1 MPAGGQFYNPGI
13 LVDGVTRAVKTE
25 PPPSPALVA
34 FHPHSQ
40 QLFQPFRIQPTPSAS
55 LRDSPPFRFGL
66 SATPPSLTHSESNS
80 TPTTSQM
87 ASNATEGLNW
97 PAGAPAYT
105 LPFHEYD
112 DEDDDGLDDGPGRKS
127 SKDKAVRRRSS
138 KACDQCRKSKC
149 KCERTSPDAPCRS
162 CVALKTECTF
172 LGPSR
177 KRGPPKGYID
187 AIEARLHQTE
197 ALVGILLSAGGLRAV
212 GGKVLGI
219 EDDLEDD
226 DERGRAREVATGRDG
241 HGPREI
247 DERARELMA
256 DLAEDPVA
264 RAILLRIDQSAYGPA
279 GRATGTGSGRNSAS
293 GSGRGSPAGRIRGNG
308 AGADASSMGDLGSM
322 HPSHEWMDRVTD
334 SILRRARGRRAG
346 RSDHSPYQQHVSPP
360 PTFDRSHSPA
370 QSNGRAHSGLS
381 PYRYSYPQGQQQPH
395 HPPQRPAIITALGEY
410 GNAPRPVYP
419 QSAGPVEDRRTRSF
433 AGGRMPMP
441 LSAGAD
447 GPSYSH
453 PYASQGG
460 RALPLSATADGRPMA
475 FGAGG
480 DGRRLRRR
488 VDDGADSASYYSAR
502 PASPDASGSDA
513 ELDLDVDIA
522 EASRDEREQRG
533 RERLRGGVSSSSLR
547 SGPGLA
553 GLAGAV
559 GQLSLNEDKEVR
571 YHGKASGLHLLARRP
586 VAVPTTS
593 EERRE
598 QEAANVTVKREEDGQ
613 NAGGIWRFPKARVW
627 PAAPPPDEWDADGVV
642 DADKDGL
649 PPPDVQSALLD
660 RYFTHVHPN
669 FPVVHK
675 QSVMEAFSRGEGPP
689 LLLLAMYALA
699 ARHAPQPAYTDLE
712 ARQCMWPAGDTFLF
726 RAKTLLDSSYAS
738 SRASTCAALLLM
750 GFREIGIGA
759 MAQAWIY
766 IGMAVRMAQDLGMH
780 RDADG
785 WVRAG
790 VRVGRTAATG
800 EGGAGTPASSQDEM
814 TQDSDER
821 NDEEC
826 QDGSCAKDGKLFAAW
841 EISGRR
847 RIWYACVIMDKYV
860 STYIGRPLAIY
871 ERDFDT
877 SLPSETDAEETEE
890 WSPSAEAPVQAPPRP
905 GRVISCFNASARLAN
920 ILSQILQSIYALRP
934 QASRHV
940 ELVVL
945 DGQLDKWRLSLPP
958 HLQYDPA
965 VRTSAAEVPLPPVLT
980 LHMQYWCAVLLLYRP
995 FIRQNANKT
1004 KSPVPDDHDA
1014 RGHAEKSYEL
1024 CASAANHITTI
1035 ATLYSETYTLK
1046 HCPVF
1051 LCYYTFTASI
1061 MHVTSLFSFP
1071 KDPQARMGLSKCM
1084 EALQEMEIIWP
1095 AAARALVLLR
1105 GAQSTLADVTSEM
1118 ELNSVSSRVRKRS
1131 ATHTLDDSFGP
1142 DSGSFVATRPYEV
1155 YDASGHY
1162 ALDPSRNSFYPPA
1175 SSTAYQRWQGPGTEA
1190 LAFQGGAPVLST
1202 AVMGPTYSTGLI
1214 DERHH
1219 RSSEPR
1225 YAQQPPHAQQQYWSD
1240 YAPPAFS
1247 PLGAPTQQVYEPLHD
1262 HSGINVQHPSDS
1274 QMYSPM
1280 HQQYNMYSH
1289 HGA

>member
-1 MPAGGQFYNPGI
+1 
-13 LVDGVTRAVKTE
+13 
-25 PPPSPALVA
+25 
-34 FHPHSQ
+34 
-40 QLFQPFRIQPTPSAS
+40 
-55 LRDSPPFRFGL
+55 
-66 SATPPSLTHSESNS
+66 
-80 TPTTSQM
+80 
-87 ASNATEGLNW
+87 
-97 PAGAPAYT
+97 
-105 LPFHEYD
+105 
-112 DEDDDGLDDGPGRKS
+112 DGPGRKS

-162 CVALKTECTF
+162 CVALKTGKYK
-172 LGPSR
+172 LISPASRPSR

-197 ALVGILLSAGGLRAV
+197 ALVGILLSAGGLRA
-212 GGKVLGI
+212 
-219 EDDLEDD
+219 
-226 DERGRAREVATGRDG
+226 
-241 HGPREI
+241 
-247 DERARELMA
+247 RARELMA

-419 QSAGPVEDRRTRSF
+419 QSAGPLEDRRTRSF

-453 PYASQGG
+453 PYASQG

-475 FGAGG
+475 
-480 DGRRLRRR
+480 
-488 VDDGADSASYYSAR
+488 
-502 PASPDASGSDA
+502 
-513 ELDLDVDIA
+513 
-522 EASRDEREQRG
+522 
-533 RERLRGGVSSSSLR
+533 LR

-586 VAVPTTS
+586 
-593 EERRE
+593 
-598 QEAANVTVKREEDGQ
+598 REEDGQ

-627 PAAPPPDEWDADGVV
+627 PAAPAPDEWDADGVV

-675 QSVMEAFSRGEGPP
+675 QSVMEAFSRGEGYVAFPFAPLLPP

-785 WVRAG
+785 W
-790 VRVGRTAATG
+790 
-800 EGGAGTPASSQDEM
+800 
-814 TQDSDER
+814 
-821 NDEEC
+821 C

-945 DGQLDKWRLSLPP
+945 DGQLEKWRLSLPP

-995 FIRQNANKT
+995 L
-1004 KSPVPDDHDA
+1004 SPVPDDHDA

-1280 HQQYNMYSH
+1280 HQQYNMYS
-1289 HGA
+1289 